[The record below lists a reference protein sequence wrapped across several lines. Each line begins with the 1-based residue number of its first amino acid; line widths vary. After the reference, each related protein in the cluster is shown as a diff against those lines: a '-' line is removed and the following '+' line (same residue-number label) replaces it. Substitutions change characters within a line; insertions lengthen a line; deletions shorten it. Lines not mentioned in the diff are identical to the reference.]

1 MISKGKKQK
10 TAGADKANCSFRK
23 AIENTPDV
31 QHSYREG
38 LQAIVKADKRAVMV
52 KDARRLDGS
61 LNIDEETK
69 MLYPNESRWDY
80 AVGYDGKV
88 YYIEVHPANT
98 SNVEEVIK
106 KKLWLDK
113 WLKEKVPSMSALKA
127 GSPKYQWAATE
138 AGVHVSPQSMY
149 ARRLSQR
156 GIEKPKRPVVL
167 G

>member
-1 MISKGKKQK
+1 MSKGKKQK

-31 QHSYREG
+31 QHGYREG
-38 LQAIVKADKRAVMV
+38 MQAIVKADKRAVMV

-80 AVGYDGKV
+80 AIGYDGKV

-98 SNVEEVIK
+98 SNVEEIIK

-113 WLKEKVPSMSALKA
+113 WLKEKAPSLSALKA
-127 GSPKYQWAATE
+127 GSPKFQWAATE
-138 AGVHVSPQSMY
+138 AGVHVSAQSTY

-156 GIEKPKRPVVL
+156 GIERPKRPVVL

>member
-1 MISKGKKQK
+1 MSKGKKQK

-31 QHSYREG
+31 QHGYREG

-80 AVGYDGKV
+80 AVGTTIKVNDMFEQQQDTGKS
-88 YYIEVHPANT
+88 A
-98 SNVEEVIK
+98 SLEE
-106 KKLWLDK
+106 
-113 WLKEKVPSMSALKA
+113 EYAKVQA
-127 GSPKYQWAATE
+127 QF
-138 AGVHVSPQSMY
+138 
-149 ARRLSQR
+149 R
-156 GIEKPKRPVVL
+156 
-167 G
+167 

>member
-1 MISKGKKQK
+1 MSKAKKQK

-31 QHSYREG
+31 QHGYREG

-88 YYIEVHPANT
+88 YYVEVHPANT

-113 WLKEKVPSMSALKA
+113 WLKEKL
-127 GSPKYQWAATE
+127 
-138 AGVHVSPQSMY
+138 
-149 ARRLSQR
+149 L
-156 GIEKPKRPVVL
+156 L
-167 G
+167 

>member
-1 MISKGKKQK
+1 MSKGKKQK

-31 QHSYREG
+31 QHGYREG
-38 LQAIVKADKRAVMV
+38 LQAIVKAYKRAVMV

-88 YYIEVHPANT
+88 YYVEVHPANT

-113 WLKEKVPSMSALKA
+113 WLKEKAPSMSALKA

-138 AGVHVSPQSMY
+138 AGVHVSPQSKY

>member
-1 MISKGKKQK
+1 MSKGKKQK

-31 QHSYREG
+31 QHGYREG

-88 YYIEVHPANT
+88 YYVEVHPANT

-113 WLKEKVPSMSALKA
+113 WLKEKAPSMSALKA

-138 AGVHVSPQSMY
+138 VGVHVSPQSMY

>member
-1 MISKGKKQK
+1 
-10 TAGADKANCSFRK
+10 
-23 AIENTPDV
+23 
-31 QHSYREG
+31 
-38 LQAIVKADKRAVMV
+38 MV

-80 AVGYDGKV
+80 AIGYDGKV

-98 SNVEEVIK
+98 SNVEEIIK

-113 WLKEKVPSMSALKA
+113 WLKEKAPSLSALKA
-127 GSPKYQWAATE
+127 GSPKFQWAATE
-138 AGVHVSPQSMY
+138 AGVHVSAQSTY

-156 GIEKPKRPVVL
+156 GIERPKRPVVL
-167 G
+167 E

>member
-1 MISKGKKQK
+1 MSKGKKQK

-31 QHSYREG
+31 QHGFREG
-38 LQAIVKADKRAVMV
+38 LQAMV

-88 YYIEVHPANT
+88 YYVEVHPANT
-98 SNVEEVIK
+98 SNIEEVIK
-106 KKLWLDK
+106 KKVWLVK
-113 WLKEKVPSMSALKA
+113 WLKEKAPSLNALKA
-127 GSPKYQWAATE
+127 GSPKFQWAATE
-138 AGVHVSPQSMY
+138 SGVHISSQSMY

-156 GIEKPKRPVVL
+156 GIEKPRRPVVL

>member
-1 MISKGKKQK
+1 MSKGKKQK

-31 QHSYREG
+31 QHGYREG

-88 YYIEVHPANT
+88 YYVEVHPANT
-98 SNVEEVIK
+98 SNIEEMIK
-106 KKLWLDK
+106 KKVWLVN
-113 WLKEKVPSMSALKA
+113 WLKEKAPSLNALKA
-127 GSPKYQWAATE
+127 GSPKFQWAATE
-138 AGVHVSPQSMY
+138 SAVHISSQSMY
-149 ARRLSQR
+149 ARRLSQQ

>member
-1 MISKGKKQK
+1 MSKGKKQK

-31 QHSYREG
+31 QHGYREG
-38 LQAIVKADKRAVMV
+38 MQAIVKADKRAVMV

-80 AVGYDGKV
+80 AIGYDGKV

-98 SNVEEVIK
+98 SNVEEIIK

-113 WLKEKVPSMSALKA
+113 WLKEKAPSLTALKA
-127 GSPKYQWAATE
+127 GSPKFQWAATE
-138 AGVHVSPQSMY
+138 AGVHVSAQSTY

-156 GIEKPKRPVVL
+156 GIERPKRPVVL
-167 G
+167 E

>member
-1 MISKGKKQK
+1 MSKGKKQK

-31 QHSYREG
+31 QHGYREG

-88 YYIEVHPANT
+88 YYVEVHPANT

-113 WLKEKVPSMSALKA
+113 WLKEKDPSMSALKA

-138 AGVHVSPQSMY
+138 AGVHVSPHSMY

>member
-1 MISKGKKQK
+1 MSKGKKQK

-31 QHSYREG
+31 QHGYREG

-88 YYIEVHPANT
+88 YYVEVHPANT

-113 WLKEKVPSMSALKA
+113 WLKEKAPSMSALKA
-127 GSPKYQWAATE
+127 GSPKFQWAATE
-138 AGVHVSPQSMY
+138 AGVHVSPLSMY

>member
-1 MISKGKKQK
+1 MSKGKKQK

-31 QHSYREG
+31 QHGYREG
-38 LQAIVKADKRAVMV
+38 MQAIVKADKRAVMV

-61 LNIDEETK
+61 LNINEETK

-88 YYIEVHPANT
+88 YYVEVHPANT

-113 WLKEKVPSMSALKA
+113 WLKEKAPSMSALKA

-138 AGVHVSPQSMY
+138 SGVHVSPQSMY

-156 GIEKPKRPVVL
+156 EIEKPKRPVVL

>member
-1 MISKGKKQK
+1 MSKGKKQK
-10 TAGADKANCSFRK
+10 TVGTDKANCSFRK

-31 QHSYREG
+31 QHGYREG
-38 LQAIVKADKRAVMV
+38 MQAIVKADKRAVMV
-52 KDARRLDGS
+52 KNARRLDGS

-69 MLYPNESRWDY
+69 KLYPNESRWDY

-113 WLKEKVPSMSALKA
+113 WLKEKAPSMTALKA
-127 GSPKYQWAATE
+127 GSPKFHWAATE
-138 AGVHVSPQSMY
+138 AGVHVSPRSMY

>member
-1 MISKGKKQK
+1 MSKGKKQK
-10 TAGADKANCSFRK
+10 TAKADKANCSFRK

-31 QHSYREG
+31 QHGYREG
-38 LQAIVKADKRAVMV
+38 MQAIVKADKRAVIV

-88 YYIEVHPANT
+88 YYVEVHPANT

-113 WLKEKVPSMSALKA
+113 WLKEKAPSMSALKA
-127 GSPKYQWAATE
+127 GSPKFQWAATE
-138 AGVHVSPQSMY
+138 AGVHVSAQSTY

-156 GIEKPKRPVVL
+156 GIERPKRPVVL
-167 G
+167 E

>member
-1 MISKGKKQK
+1 
-10 TAGADKANCSFRK
+10 
-23 AIENTPDV
+23 
-31 QHSYREG
+31 
-38 LQAIVKADKRAVMV
+38 MV

-61 LNIDEETK
+61 LNIDEETN

-88 YYIEVHPANT
+88 YYVEVHPANT
-98 SNVEEVIK
+98 SNVEEVMK

-113 WLKEKVPSMSALKA
+113 WLKEKAPSMSALKA

>member
-1 MISKGKKQK
+1 
-10 TAGADKANCSFRK
+10 
-23 AIENTPDV
+23 
-31 QHSYREG
+31 
-38 LQAIVKADKRAVMV
+38 MV

-88 YYIEVHPANT
+88 YYVEVHPANT

-113 WLKEKVPSMSALKA
+113 WLKEKAPSMSALKA

-156 GIEKPKRPVVL
+156 GIEKPKHPVVL

>member
-1 MISKGKKQK
+1 MSKGKKQK

-31 QHSYREG
+31 QHGYREG
-38 LQAIVKADKRAVMV
+38 MQAIVKADKRAVMV

-80 AVGYDGKV
+80 AIGYDGKV

-98 SNVEEVIK
+98 SNVEEIIK

-113 WLKEKVPSMSALKA
+113 WLKEKAPSLSALKA
-127 GSPKYQWAATE
+127 GSPKFQWAATE
-138 AGVHVSPQSMY
+138 AGVHVSAQSTY

-156 GIEKPKRPVVL
+156 GIERPKRPVVL
-167 G
+167 E

>member
-1 MISKGKKQK
+1 MSKGKKQK

-23 AIENTPDV
+23 AIENTPDI
-31 QHSYREG
+31 QHGYREG

-88 YYIEVHPANT
+88 YYVEVHPANT

-113 WLKEKVPSMSALKA
+113 WLKEKAPSMSALKA

-138 AGVHVSPQSMY
+138 AGVHVSPQSMC